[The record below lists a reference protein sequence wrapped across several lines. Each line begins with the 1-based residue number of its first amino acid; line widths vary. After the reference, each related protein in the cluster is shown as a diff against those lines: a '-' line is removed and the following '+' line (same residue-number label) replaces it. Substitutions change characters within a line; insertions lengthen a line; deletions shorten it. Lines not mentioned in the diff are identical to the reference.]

1 MLHTVIGSG
10 SAALVPA
17 VSFLPRYGDPNFPRG
32 TMKYQQHHTH
42 KKGAGGERWGGWGHC
57 NIEMHKRS
65 NFSRL
70 DAIGRPWRLGGGGG
84 ARKGHQTP
92 STNHPFLITVI
103 DKPLFRQRRPLTLT
117 IQCLPKHNVHLLGTC
132 QPFLWCCLCLGD
144 FVTQTGHVPLCHLL
158 SAVSGTRRERIP
170 GGLGRG
176 SGEDGWWGEGGG
188 CREEG

>member
-1 MLHTVIGSG
+1 
-10 SAALVPA
+10 
-17 VSFLPRYGDPNFPRG
+17 
-32 TMKYQQHHTH
+32 
-42 KKGAGGERWGGWGHC
+42 
-57 NIEMHKRS
+57 MHKRS

-70 DAIGRPWRLGGGGG
+70 DAIGRPWRRGGGGG
-84 ARKGHQTP
+84 DARKVHQTL

-117 IQCLPKHNVHLLGTC
+117 IQCLPKHNIHLLGTY

-158 SAVSGTRRERIP
+158 SAVSGTRREKIP

-176 SGEDGWWGEGGG
+176 SGEDGGGG
-188 CREEG
+188 GVSGGGVKEEGAIPLLSHSLHTTPLLAYIVPLPPPQSAKAALWKTKR